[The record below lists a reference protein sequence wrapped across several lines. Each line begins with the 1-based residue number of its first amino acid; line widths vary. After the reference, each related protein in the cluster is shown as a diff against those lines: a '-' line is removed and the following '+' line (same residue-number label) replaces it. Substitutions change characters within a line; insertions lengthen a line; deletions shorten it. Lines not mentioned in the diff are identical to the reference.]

1 MNSFQAALNEII
13 LEDIQQLVKKP
24 ESVDDLKME
33 IKKLAKQS
41 KLMEIVKQKYSSK
54 FNVEQFLEH
63 IFGEC

>member
-1 MNSFQAALNEII
+1 MNEII

>member
-54 FNVEQFLEH
+54 FNVQQFLEY

>member
-24 ESVDDLKME
+24 ESVNDLKME

-54 FNVEQFLEH
+54 FNVQQFLEY